1 MFQYGIGFNAK
12 MPTKLWKKRRKV
24 SGFLVDETLIKV
36 GRELVWLWIAIE
48 PIEKVIL
55 DIRISFERSIY
66 LLLNGSSEL
75 IRKYGKYPVSTD
87 DDDDNDNDND
97 NDGTGYPSKHVNF

>member
-12 MPTKLWKKRRKV
+12 SQQSYGRREEKRREV
-24 SGFLVDETLIKV
+24 SEFIVDETLIKV
-36 GRELVWLWIAIE
+36 GRELVWLWSAIE

-66 LLLNGSSEL
+66 LLLNGSS
-75 IRKYGKYPVSTD
+75 RVD
-87 DDDDNDNDND
+87 
-97 NDGTGYPSKHVNF
+97 